1 MSISKS
7 IVNKPTT
14 ILILF
19 SILVGLGLYIVPQ
32 IPIDLYPEINPPIL
46 VVYTTYDGAGPEEI
60 EQTVTRPLEGM
71 MTNVSD
77 VKEITST
84 SSEGVSFILLE
95 FGWDTDL
102 TEASNEVRDKLEFI
116 KDYLPDEAGAVQIFK
131 FDPAMIPIIDL
142 VVNGNRT
149 PEELREIA
157 EDQIQPYLEQV
168 PGVAMTY
175 INGGREK
182 VVRVEISQNRLE
194 AYGLSLTQ
202 VSQMLAVQNLQIGA
216 GNVEEGTKK
225 YLIRT
230 AGEYQSLE
238 EIANAVVTYKIS
250 GGVAKTIRLRDIAT
264 VREGHKDAT
273 SSVFINGDPGV
284 YISIQKQSGVN
295 SIQTADKVLESL
307 EKINRSL
314 PQDMG
319 VSVINNTTDIIR
331 GSLNQ
336 VTSSALTGA
345 ILAMIILFIFL
356 RSLKST
362 LIIGLSIPIS
372 LLITLMFMYFSG
384 MTLNLMTLAG
394 LTLGV
399 GMIVDSSIVILE
411 NIFRYREKGAKL
423 KPSSILGTQEMFMA
437 IMASTLTTVCVFLP
451 VLMFKKELEM
461 IGVLFK
467 DLAFT
472 IVIALLASLFIA
484 ITLVPVLAS
493 KYLAIYTRRQKP
505 IKTAFLRAIDNAME
519 RFFTGMDNG
528 YKGLLAYC
536 LDNKGLT
543 LLITVMIFI
552 ISLLLFPTIGIDFMP
567 TSEEDSIVVSLT
579 MPVGTKLDITQ
590 EYMMQMA
597 QVIQEEVE
605 SLKELIVATGS
616 SGNFLSGED
625 SSKGTLTLTLKD
637 FDLRTETNDEIKE
650 KLRAHFDQF
659 PSASFSFGSSN
670 NMGGSASPIDIVI
683 KTDDLTLAKQTA
695 NKIKDLLTEEAP
707 EVTEPEVSLVE
718 GLPQVEIVVDR
729 DKAYTLGLNIYDIG
743 NEISANVDGKT
754 SSRYRVGGDEY
765 DIQVILKKEDR
776 SAIPDL
782 HKIFMVNN
790 SGLKIPLSSVASLE
804 KSSGPV
810 DISRED
816 QTRVVHVTG
825 GLKPGYATN
834 EVETKV
840 RELIKENIVA
850 DESVI
855 IDFSGDYAEIQSYLF
870 KFIVVMIIAVV
881 LVFGVMASQFESL
894 RDPFIIFFTIPLMFI
909 GIIFIYK
916 ITGETISMFS
926 AVGLVM
932 LAGIVVNNGIVLV
945 DYTNLLRERGLCI
958 RDACIEAGGNR
969 LRPVLM
975 TSLTTILGMTPMAF
989 FPGEGSELV
998 QPLGQTVV
1006 GGMTV
1011 STLMTLFLVPVLY
1024 AIFNRKHENN
1034 YAAECS
1040 DAEDFINA
1048 PLPAEGEGNS

>member
-1 MSISKS
+1 MSISKT

-46 VVYTTYDGAGPEEI
+46 VVYTTYNGAGPEEI

-77 VKEITST
+77 VKEISST
-84 SSEGVSFILLE
+84 SSEGISFILLE

-116 KDYLPDEAGAVQIFK
+116 KDALPDEAGATQIFK

-157 EDQIQPYLEQV
+157 ENQIQPYLEQV

-182 VVRVEISQNRLE
+182 VIRVEISQNRLE

-202 VSQMLAVQNLQIGA
+202 VSQMLSVQNLQIGA

-230 AGEYQSLE
+230 AGEYSSLE
-238 EIANAVVTYKIS
+238 EISNAVVTYKMS
-250 GGVAKTIRLRDIAT
+250 GGISKTIRLRDIAT
-264 VREGHKDAT
+264 IQEGFRDA
-273 SSVFINGDPGV
+273 SSTVFINGEPGV

-295 SIQTADKVLESL
+295 SIETADMVLKSL
-307 EKINRSL
+307 EKINSSL
-314 PQDMG
+314 PQDM
-319 VSVINNTTDIIR
+319 SATVINNTTDIIR

-372 LLITLMFMYFSG
+372 LLITIMLMYFSG

-423 KPSSILGTQEMFMA
+423 KPSAILGTQEMFMA

-451 VLMFKKELEM
+451 VIMFKKELEM
-461 IGVLFK
+461 IGVLFQ

-472 IVIALLASLFIA
+472 IVIALLASLLIA

-493 KYLAIYTRRQKP
+493 KYLAIHTRKQRPVKFH
-505 IKTAFLRAIDNAME
+505 ILRVMDSAME
-519 RFFTGMDNG
+519 GFFTGMDNG
-528 YKGLLAYC
+528 YKKLLAYC
-536 LDNKGLT
+536 LENRGLT
-543 LLITVMIFI
+543 LAITIIIFLISILM
-552 ISLLLFPTIGIDFMP
+552 FPSIGIDFMP
-567 TSEEDSIVVSLT
+567 SSEEDSIVVSLT
-579 MPVGTKLDITQ
+579 MPVGTRLDITQ

-597 QVIQEEVE
+597 QIIEEEIQ
-605 SLKELIVATGS
+605 SLDELIVATGS

-637 FDLRTETNDEIKE
+637 YELRSESNDEIKE
-650 KLRAHFDQF
+650 KLRSHFSSF
-659 PSASFSFGSSN
+659 PSASFSFGSTN
-670 NMGGSASPIDIVI
+670 NMGGNASPIDIVI
-683 KTDDLTLAKQTA
+683 KTDDLDLAKETA
-695 NKIKDLLTEEAP
+695 DKIQELLKQEAP

-718 GLPQVEIVVDR
+718 GLPQVEVDVDR
-729 DKAYTLGLNIYDIG
+729 DKAYSLGLSIYDIG

-754 SSRYRVGGDEY
+754 ASRYRVGGDEY
-765 DIQVILKKEDR
+765 DILVILDKTDR

-782 HKIFMVNN
+782 QKIFMVNS
-790 SGLKIPLSSVASLE
+790 SGTRIPLSSVASLR

-825 GLKPGYATN
+825 GLKPGFATN
-834 EVETKV
+834 EVESKV
-840 RELIKENIVA
+840 RQLISENIVA

-855 IDFSGDYAEIQSYLF
+855 IDFSGDYAEIQSYLI

-1011 STLMTLFLVPVLY
+1011 STIMTLFLVPVLY
-1024 AIFNRKHENN
+1024 SLFNRKHETNRR
-1034 YAAECS
+1034 AECS
-1040 DAEDFINA
+1040 DAEDFIQ
-1048 PLPAEGEGNS
+1048 PRQRKEETY